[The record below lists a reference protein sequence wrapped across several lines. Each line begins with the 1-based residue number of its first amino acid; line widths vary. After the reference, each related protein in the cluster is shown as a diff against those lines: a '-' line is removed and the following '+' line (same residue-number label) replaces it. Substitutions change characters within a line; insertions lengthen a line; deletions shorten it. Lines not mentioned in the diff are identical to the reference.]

1 MRTLTSMALTT
12 IHQYP
17 SIAAG
22 SCAFA
27 VAFALVAGNALYA
40 QPGGHPVPL
49 WATRD
54 AMTTKSIARQ
64 QPGDARNDAGNS
76 DAGSVGLAAIAL
88 ERIPIPSSR
97 PHRDPVPALQSSLVS
112 DTQSALKA
120 AGFYDGEVDGLFGRH
135 TREAINAF
143 QRTNRFPET
152 GQVSVALLSG
162 IRQKSPQAQT
172 ADSSQVAVQ
181 AAAPVER
188 PVTAEK
194 ASNNSGSRSGKTGD
208 VVREAMIARIQ
219 IGLVNLAYENVSI
232 DGVLGP
238 QTIAAVKS
246 FQAKYGL
253 PRTGEPDAA
262 TIRKLE
268 EIGALRKS

>member
-1 MRTLTSMALTT
+1 MRSLASMALTT

-64 QPGDARNDAGNS
+64 QPGDARD
-76 DAGSVGLAAIAL
+76 DAGSIGLAAIAL

-97 PHRDPVPALQSSLVS
+97 PQRDAAPALQSSLVS

-120 AGFYDGEVDGLFGRH
+120 AGYYDGEIDGLFGRH

-143 QRTNRFPET
+143 QRNNRFPET
-152 GQVSVALLSG
+152 GQVSVALLSA
-162 IRQKSPQAQT
+162 IRQKSAGQEMAASRSQSVPVPQPVQK
-172 ADSSQVAVQ
+172 QVV
-181 AAAPVER
+181 
-188 PVTAEK
+188 AEK
-194 ASNNSGSRSGKTGD
+194 VASQTDNNTAKPAD
-208 VVREAMIARIQ
+208 VAREAMIARIQ
-219 IGLVNLAYENVSI
+219 IGLINLDYKNVSI
-232 DGVLGP
+232 DGMLSP
-238 QTIAAVKS
+238 KTISAVRN

-253 PRTGEPDAA
+253 PSTGEPDAA